1 MQIACGDKY
10 ENEVVQK
17 FNKCALS
24 VNGCVPKRIDSV
36 MEWPVGGTLVECR
49 EALQTLWPQVHGLR
63 FMLRVRTRLLLGLKS
78 AAAP

>member
-1 MQIACGDKY
+1 MQIGCGDKY

-36 MEWPVGGTLVECR
+36 MEWPVGGMLTGFGGGTSGA
-49 EALQTLWPQVHGLR
+49 ALQALGFRSLLR
-63 FMLRVRTRLLLGLKS
+63 FMIMKLSGLVP
-78 AAAP
+78 AAVP

>member
-49 EALQTLWPQVHGLR
+49 EALQTLWPQVHAESENRIL
-63 FMLRVRTRLLLGLKS
+63 FGLKS
-78 AAAP
+78 AAVP